1 MGLIGVMMAKAVV
14 LLALLV
20 VVSGATAS
28 SVSSLNFLL
37 MVVNGSELVL
47 SAADQ
52 ALEEVNNDS
61 TVLPHH
67 RLNYTLR
74 YTQVNMLNS
83 TFSIKL
89 YSVLHSVTVPQLL
102 KTFLMLPMAMI
113 QLWLL

>member
-1 MGLIGVMMAKAVV
+1 MYNFCEAIIVGYVHPLSVGFTIGVMMAKAIV

-52 ALEEVNNDS
+52 ALEEINNDS

-67 RLNYTLR
+67 RLKYTLR
-74 YTQVNMLNS
+74 YTQVNMLNRR
-83 TFSIKL
+83 L
-89 YSVLHSVTVPQLL
+89 
-102 KTFLMLPMAMI
+102 A
-113 QLWLL
+113 